1 MSTTTQLMTAE
12 DLLNMPDDGFRYEL
26 VKGELRRMSPSGYN
40 HGKIAARLTGALIQ
54 YVEEHELGDVC
65 AAETGFTVKTQPDTV
80 RAPDVAFIR
89 RERVEEVSNT
99 KSYGRGVPD
108 LAVEV
113 VSPSDKAGAVEEK
126 IQEWL
131 ESGVLLLWVISPKLH
146 AVTVYRSST
155 DIKVLTENDTLDGED
170 VVPGF
175 LYPVARLFA
184 GKRQ

>member
-1 MSTTTQLMTAE
+1 
-12 DLLNMPDDGFRYEL
+12 MPDDGFRYEL
-26 VKGELRRMSPSGYN
+26 VEGELRRMSPSGYN

-54 YVEEHELGDVC
+54 HVEEKELGDVC
-65 AAETGFTVKTQPDTV
+65 AAETGFTLKTNPDTV

-89 RERVEEVSNT
+89 KERVDEVSNT

-113 VSPSDKAGAVEEK
+113 ISPSDKVGAVEEK
-126 IQEWL
+126 VQEWL
-131 ESGVLLLWVISPKLH
+131 EAGTPLVWIVSPKLRN
-146 AVTVYRSST
+146 VTVYRSRT
-155 DIKVLTENDTLDGED
+155 DITVLTENDTLNGED

-175 LYPVARLFA
+175 SYQVARLFA